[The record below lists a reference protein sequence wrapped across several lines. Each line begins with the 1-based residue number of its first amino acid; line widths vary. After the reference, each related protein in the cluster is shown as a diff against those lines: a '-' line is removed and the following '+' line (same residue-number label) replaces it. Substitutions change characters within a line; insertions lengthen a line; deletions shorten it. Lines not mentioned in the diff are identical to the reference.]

1 VDLSALQLWER
12 SALRPSQGNVP
23 PRRVRQRPE
32 ESGASRVRELRRARE
47 VARRMRYT
55 VTHGLFLSVLIGAP
69 VGWSFVRSALLAGDP
84 AVSEA
89 CPDFASFLS
98 PALQR
103 NVKELRAAGVLSRS
117 ERQVLGLKVCDP
129 GVRLLVEPLLRG
141 VSDLDELRAL
151 ANGEAPIEAS
161 LRPLPALRSLT
172 ARP

>member
-1 VDLSALQLWER
+1 MDLSALQLWER

-55 VTHGLFLSVLIGAP
+55 VTHGLFLSVLLGAP
-69 VGWSFVRSALLAGDP
+69 VGWSFVRSTLLPKDP
-84 AVSEA
+84 SSVEA
-89 CPDFASFLS
+89 CPSLASFLS
-98 PALQR
+98 PTLQR
-103 NVKELRAAGVLSRS
+103 DVKELKSSGGLSTP

-161 LRPLPALRSLT
+161 LDPLPTLRSLT